1 MLTLATKTVSM
12 RGTMSFKGYW
22 QNFLGLLADA
32 DLGHKDSEHEGH
44 DELLGL
50 LAELLRV
57 VGSC

>member
-1 MLTLATKTVSM
+1 
-12 RGTMSFKGYW
+12 MSFKGYW

-57 VGSC
+57 VGRC